1 MDKDTKIILAKE
13 ITKEVVATGA
23 AFAASYATT
32 NILLRTGIK
41 VGVGPLKPSKH
52 PKDSLG
58 WKVGKFAYGTGVGLI
73 GYSVG
78 EAVHDRVFEL
88 MDDTDECITMIN
100 DQIKL
105 VKEKK
110 KLARE
115 NAAALLQADE
125 EEVTNVFDEQEEE
138 EENGEG

>member
-1 MDKDTKIILAKE
+1 MDKDLVKE
-13 ITKEVVATGA
+13 IGKEVIASGA
-23 AFAASYATT
+23 SLAASYATT
-32 NILLRTGIK
+32 NILLRTGYK

-78 EAVHDRVFEL
+78 EAVHDRVL
-88 MDDTDECITMIN
+88 DLLNDTDESIEFVTN
-100 DQIKL
+100 QIKL

-110 KLARE
+110 RLARE

-125 EEVTNVFDEQEEE
+125 EEVTNVFDEQVEE

>member
-1 MDKDTKIILAKE
+1 MDKDLVKE
-13 ITKEVVATGA
+13 IGKEVIASGA
-23 AFAASYATT
+23 SLAASYATT
-32 NILLRTGIK
+32 NILLRTGYK

-58 WKVGKFAYGTGVGLI
+58 WKVGQFTYVTGVGLI

-78 EAVHDRVFEL
+78 EAVHDRVL
-88 MDDTDECITMIN
+88 DLLDDTDESIEFVTS
-100 DQIKL
+100 QIKM

-110 KLARE
+110 RLARE

-125 EEVTNVFDEQEEE
+125 EVTNVFDEQKEE

>member
-1 MDKDTKIILAKE
+1 MDKDLVKE
-13 ITKEVVATGA
+13 IGKEVIASGA
-23 AFAASYATT
+23 SLAASYATT
-32 NILLRTGIK
+32 NILLRTGYK
-41 VGVGPLKPSKH
+41 VGVGPIKPNKH

-78 EAVHDRVFEL
+78 EAVHDRVL
-88 MDDTDECITMIN
+88 DLLDDTDESIEFVTN
-100 DQIKL
+100 QIKL

-125 EEVTNVFDEQEEE
+125 EEITNVFDEQEEE

>member
-1 MDKDTKIILAKE
+1 MDKGLAKE
-13 ITKEVVATGA
+13 IGKEVIASGA
-23 AFAASYATT
+23 SIAASYATT
-32 NILLRTGIK
+32 NILLKTGCK
-41 VGVGPLKPSKH
+41 VGVGPLNPKKH
-52 PKDSLG
+52 PADSIG

-78 EAVHDRVFEL
+78 EAVYDRVL
-88 MDDTDECITMIN
+88 DLLDDTDESIEFITE
-100 DQIKL
+100 QIKN

-110 KLARE
+110 RLARE

-125 EEVTNVFDEQEEE
+125 EVTNVFDMQEEE

>member
-1 MDKDTKIILAKE
+1 MDKDEKILIAKE
-13 ITKEVVATGA
+13 IGKEVVATGA
-23 AFAASYATT
+23 GLAASYAAS
-32 NILLRTGIK
+32 NILYRAGSKL
-41 VGVGPLKPSKH
+41 GVGPMKPNKH

-58 WKVGKFAYGTGVGLI
+58 WKVGRFSYGTGVGLI

-78 EAVHDRVFEL
+78 EIVHDRVFDL
-88 MDDTDECITMIN
+88 MDDTDECIAIIN
-100 DQIKL
+100 DQIKN

-110 KLARE
+110 RLARE